1 MKSQDRS
8 SSACCRRIRDVRIS
22 RRVAVSSSGLALL
35 GLLSASALAE
45 ENAKRPQ
52 RSGPSKEARERME
65 QSRAFMERM
74 RNAGS
79 MEERM
84 KIMEE
89 QRLQDRQRAVEDL
102 QEQLDF
108 SDQEWTVVK
117 PRLEAVYSLRH
128 SGARAGPGNESKRT
142 EVEQKSSELRGLL
155 RNEGAATDQI
165 KAGLT
170 ALRAAKERARQELAT
185 AQQNLRQIL
194 TLRQEALLVLNGLL
208 D

>member
-1 MKSQDRS
+1 MNHTPGCAWDGGRATERRVSRRIAVG
-8 SSACCRRIRDVRIS
+8 SSA
-22 RRVAVSSSGLALL
+22 LALL
-35 GLLSASALAE
+35 GILIRSTHSQEQGNESNREGLS
-45 ENAKRPQ
+45 KQ
-52 RSGPSKEARERME
+52 MQERME
-65 QSRAFMERM
+65 QSRAFSERM
-74 RNAGS
+74 RNAAS
-79 MEERM
+79 PEERM
-84 KIMEE
+84 KIIEE
-89 QRLQDRQRAVEDL
+89 RRLQDRRRAIEDL
-102 QEQLDF
+102 REQLGVPEG
-108 SDQEWTVVK
+108 EWAVVK